1 MPPPLAAR
9 QARRGPARPPAG
21 WWRVGAAG
29 GARGVV
35 HQRVAREGDRA
46 WHCRC
51 LGWQAFRR
59 LRRTAGRVTGPVDSQ
74 AGRDGNN
81 RSPDR
86 GHAYRRVAAGAH
98 MGNPAAVRGRIQR
111 ETHMKTTQR
120 HNKRAGF
127 TLIEM
132 VGVLAVI
139 AILAALLVPKIFAA
153 IEESHMNNA
162 ISAINTFKTG
172 TMSLFG
178 RNGVFTADAGGSTWG
193 DKLLAAN
200 LIDKEPSLKIATA
213 TTVNCTAYDGAAD
226 PLFDYLDGTAANVKP
241 SGNMVYVKLT
251 GVAPERARELSRRI
265 DGETPVGS
273 DNLTP
278 TDNTTDDTHGR
289 VVYKITSGSATV
301 YVYLA
306 HK

>member
-35 HQRVAREGDRA
+35 HQRATREGDRA

-51 LGWQAFRR
+51 LGWQAFRG
-59 LRRTAGRVTGPVDSQ
+59 LWRTAGRVTGPVDSQ

-86 GHAYRRVAAGAH
+86 GHAYRRVAAGAQH
-98 MGNPAAVRGRIQR
+98 GNPAAVRGRKLR
-111 ETHMKTTQR
+111 EKHMKTTQH
-120 HNKRAGF
+120 HNKRSGF

-153 IEESHMNNA
+153 IQESRINNA
-162 ISAINTFKTG
+162 VGTLNSVKAATMSYFAKNGGFDATTATGPKFDQVLITAGELETPFKTRIG
-172 TMSLFG
+172 TGWECRVDAYDDAKTPGETKFAMLDGDSAAASGNVVYCKIEGVNLSDAQELSQRLDGANMSTTSGGDDKG
-178 RNGVFTADAGGSTWG
+178 RVIYDAPG
-193 DKLLAAN
+193 DDGK
-200 LIDKEPSLKIATA
+200 
-213 TTVNCTAYDGAAD
+213 TTV
-226 PLFDYLDGTAANVKP
+226 L
-241 SGNMVYVKLT
+241 VY
-251 GVAPERARELSRRI
+251 I
-265 DGETPVGS
+265 
-273 DNLTP
+273 
-278 TDNTTDDTHGR
+278 
-289 VVYKITSGSATV
+289 
-301 YVYLA
+301 A